1 MNRARSAMKLDPA
14 GTGPQI
20 GRAGGDMVLGANG
33 ADSAWAKPSSAHVIV
48 IGNEKGGSG
57 KSTVAIHV
65 AIALLKAG
73 QRVATVD
80 LDSRQCSLT
89 HYVERRRQ
97 WSKHAKLHLELPMH
111 YRVARGE
118 SIRLDENE
126 ATEFSDFAQA
136 VSAVERTHDFV
147 VVDTPGADT
156 YLARLAHSM
165 ADTLI
170 TPLNDS
176 MLDLD
181 VLAIVDPLTLKF
193 TGAGHYAEIVREA
206 RRQRRLV
213 DGKMMDWIVVRN
225 RLTAAATRNRR
236 VVAAA
241 LEALSG
247 RIGCRFV
254 DGFAER
260 VIYREFFPRG
270 VTAVDPIDAAILGAR
285 PSLSHVAAQE
295 EVRSLLAALK
305 LPVNERGRRR
315 VAERAQWAAAS
326 REPLE
331 LDDVLDGILAD

>member
-1 MNRARSAMKLDPA
+1 M
-14 GTGPQI
+14 
-20 GRAGGDMVLGANG
+20 AGGVNG
-33 ADSAWAKPSSAHVIV
+33 ADLAWAKPASAHVIV

-57 KSTVAIHV
+57 KSTVSMHV
-65 AIALLKAG
+65 AVGLLKAG

-80 LDSRQCSLT
+80 LDSRQCTLT
-89 HYVERRRQ
+89 HYIERRRH
-97 WSKHAKLHLELPMH
+97 WSKHARLHLELPTH

-118 SIRLDENE
+118 SIHLDENE
-126 ATEFSDFAQA
+126 ATEFSNFAEA
-136 VSAVERTHDFV
+136 LAAVERSHDFV

-181 VLAIVDPLTLKF
+181 VLAAVDPLTLKF
-193 TGAGHYAEIVREA
+193 IGTGHYAEIVHEA
-206 RRQRRLV
+206 RRQRRNV
-213 DGKMMDWIVVRN
+213 DGRMMDWIVVRN

-236 VVAAA
+236 VVADTLVAT
-241 LEALSG
+241 SG
-247 RIGCRFV
+247 HLGFRFV

-260 VIYREFFPRG
+260 VIFREFFPRG

-295 EVRSLLAALK
+295 EVRCLLAALK
-305 LPVNERGRRR
+305 LPVNESGRRR
-315 VAERAQWAAAS
+315 VAARAQWAAAS

-331 LDDVLDGILAD
+331 LDDVLAD